1 MADDTKKTDDA
12 AKKEEP
18 KAKNKN
24 EKAAGSSS
32 ILSWII
38 IAVIVVVCAGAGFS
52 LGKLLAG
59 SQKHETADPNKAAH
73 KAAEPAKAENLKAEG
88 SAPEAPKAWYFDLDP
103 VVANLDEPGVTR
115 YIRVTLTLEVDQE
128 IDKKKGEEFLKEKK
142 PVLTNWLAI
151 YLAGL
156 GLDDIRGNKN
166 HMRIQSQ
173 ILDAFNEKLFPGVK
187 PQIKHILF
195 KEFAVQ

>member
-1 MADDTKKTDDA
+1 MVDDIKKTDDA

-18 KAKNKN
+18 KAENKN
-24 EKAAGSSS
+24 EKAAGSSG

-38 IAVIVVVCAGAGFS
+38 IAVIVVVCAGAGFG
-52 LGKLLAG
+52 LEKLLAG
-59 SQKHETADPNKAAH
+59 SRKHETADPNKAAH

-88 SAPEAPKAWYFDLDP
+88 SAQEAPKSWYFDLDP

-128 IDKKKGEEFLKEKK
+128 IDKKKGEEFLKEQK
-142 PVLTNWLAI
+142 PILTNWLAI

-173 ILDAFNEKLFPGVK
+173 ILDAFNEKLFPGAK

>member
-1 MADDTKKTDDA
+1 MADDAKKTDDA

-18 KAKNKN
+18 KAENKN
-24 EKAAGSSS
+24 EKAAGSSG

-38 IAVIVVVCAGAGFS
+38 IAVIVVVCAGAGFG

-59 SQKHETADPNKAAH
+59 SQKPETADPNKAAH
-73 KAAEPAKAENLKAEG
+73 KSAEPAKAENLKAEG

-128 IDKKKGEEFLKEKK
+128 IDKKKGEEFLKEQK

-173 ILDAFNEKLFPGVK
+173 ILDAFNEKLFPGAK

>member
-18 KAKNKN
+18 KAENKN
-24 EKAAGSSS
+24 EKAAGSSG

-38 IAVIVVVCAGAGFS
+38 IAVIVVVCAGAGFG
-52 LGKLLAG
+52 LEKLLAG
-59 SQKHETADPNKAAH
+59 SLKHQTADPNKAAH

-88 SAPEAPKAWYFDLDP
+88 SAQEAPKSWYFDLDP

-128 IDKKKGEEFLKEKK
+128 IDKKKGEEFLKEQK
-142 PVLTNWLAI
+142 PILINWLAI

-173 ILDAFNEKLFPGVK
+173 ILDAFNEKLFPGAK

>member
-24 EKAAGSSS
+24 EKAAGSSG

-38 IAVIVVVCAGAGFS
+38 IAVIVVVCAGAGFG
-52 LGKLLAG
+52 LEKLLAG
-59 SQKHETADPNKAAH
+59 SRKHQTADPNKEAH

-88 SAPEAPKAWYFDLDP
+88 SAQEAPKTWYFDLDP

-142 PVLTNWLAI
+142 PILTNWLAI

-173 ILDAFNEKLFPGVK
+173 ILDAFNEKLFPGAK

>member
-18 KAKNKN
+18 KAENKN
-24 EKAAGSSS
+24 EKAAGSSG

-38 IAVIVVVCAGAGFS
+38 IAVIVVVCAGAGFG
-52 LGKLLAG
+52 LEKLLAG
-59 SQKHETADPNKAAH
+59 SRKHETADPNKAAH

-88 SAPEAPKAWYFDLDP
+88 SAQEAPKSWYFDLDP

-128 IDKKKGEEFLKEKK
+128 IDKKKGEEFLKEQK
-142 PVLTNWLAI
+142 PILTNWLAI

-173 ILDAFNEKLFPGVK
+173 ILDAFNEKLFPGAK

>member
-1 MADDTKKTDDA
+1 M
-12 AKKEEP
+12 
-18 KAKNKN
+18 
-24 EKAAGSSS
+24 
-32 ILSWII
+32 
-38 IAVIVVVCAGAGFS
+38 
-52 LGKLLAG
+52 LAG
-59 SQKHETADPNKAAH
+59 SRKHQTADPNKEAH

-88 SAPEAPKAWYFDLDP
+88 SAQEAPKTWYFDLDP

-128 IDKKKGEEFLKEKK
+128 IDKKKGEEFLKEQK
-142 PVLTNWLAI
+142 PILTNWLAI

-173 ILDAFNEKLFPGVK
+173 ILDAFNEKLFREQLSYFNDLDLTEKIDFAPGFEIADIEIENTLSSISME
-187 PQIKHILF
+187 QSI
-195 KEFAVQ
+195 